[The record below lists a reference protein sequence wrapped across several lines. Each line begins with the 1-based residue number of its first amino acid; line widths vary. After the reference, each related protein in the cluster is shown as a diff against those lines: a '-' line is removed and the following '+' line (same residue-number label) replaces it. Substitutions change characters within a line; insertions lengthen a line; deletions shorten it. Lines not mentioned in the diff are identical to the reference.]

1 MKMSK
6 KPQKQNGQRA
16 KKTKRTENETA
27 FLEQDENLYLFA
39 GYTSGGA
46 PYGITWEQAAEEGLL
61 DDSDDESDD
70 TDIGIF

>member
-6 KPQKQNGQRA
+6 KPQQQNGQRA
-16 KKTKRTENETA
+16 KKTKRAENEKA
-27 FLEQDENLYLFA
+27 FLEQDENFYFIA

>member
-16 KKTKRTENETA
+16 KKTKCAENETA
-27 FLEQDENLYLFA
+27 FLEQDENFYYIA

-70 TDIGIF
+70 TDIEIF

>member
-1 MKMSK
+1 MKTSK
-6 KPQKQNGQRA
+6 KPQRRKERNV
-16 KKTKRTENETA
+16 KKLKHLENKTVL
-27 FLEQDENLYLFA
+27 LEQDENFYYIA

-70 TDIGIF
+70 TDIEIF